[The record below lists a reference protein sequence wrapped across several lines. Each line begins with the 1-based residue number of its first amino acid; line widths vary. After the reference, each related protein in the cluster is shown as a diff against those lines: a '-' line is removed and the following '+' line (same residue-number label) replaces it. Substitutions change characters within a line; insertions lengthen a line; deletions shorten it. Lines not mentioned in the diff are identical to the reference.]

1 MRTHCGVPPHPE
13 PAIVPCPHPAQP
25 HRRDAR
31 CRAAVE
37 PGGRPL
43 GRLACL
49 FGQFGRFGCLRWIG
63 WFGVA
68 AGASLSA
75 PSALACWDEAARRYG
90 INSALL
96 YAIAQTES
104 SLNPRAIGHNRNGSR
119 DIGLMQINSWWLPR
133 LAVYGLQE
141 RHLFDP
147 CTNIHIGA
155 WILAGNLHRLRD
167 PWEAVGAYHARDPQ
181 QRRAYVQ
188 RIQRRLAQTT
198 SPQPPLPYPTA
209 ASVSSSP
216 AVTATTAVTAVASVT
231 APSRLAPP
239 AAIAV
244 FGSDFSTPRTPQEL
258 P

>member
-1 MRTHCGVPPHPE
+1 
-13 PAIVPCPHPAQP
+13 
-25 HRRDAR
+25 
-31 CRAAVE
+31 
-37 PGGRPL
+37 
-43 GRLACL
+43 
-49 FGQFGRFGCLRWIG
+49 LRWIG

-68 AGASLSA
+68 AGASLA
-75 PSALACWDEAARRYG
+75 TPAALACWDEAARRYG
-90 INSALL
+90 VNSALL

-181 QRRAYVQ
+181 RRRAYVQ

-198 SPQPPLPYPTA
+198 SPHPTA

-216 AVTATTAVTAVASVT
+216 SVTAFTAVASVT
-231 APSRLAPP
+231 APSRVAPP

-244 FGSDFSTPRTPQEL
+244 FGSDSSTPRTPQEL